1 MRRAERLEYEPMNR
15 QSSWRAWG
23 LVGMIGFVLCGLG
36 RDVAAADADAKA
48 KAKVLHL
55 GAFGLRPTFSGP
67 AAMIREELQ
76 KLGYIEGKNLVIEYR
91 GVDGDP
97 SRLPGAA
104 AELVRLNVDIILAVA
119 NEQAFVA
126 KNATRTIPIVVW
138 GAHGALDIGLVS
150 NLARPGG
157 NLTGTESLAP
167 EIDAKR
173 VELLK
178 QIVPGLTRLAVLYDA
193 GDQGSPAHLRST
205 QTAGRSLGVAISTL
219 EVRRAED
226 FGPVL
231 AAAAGQPLGA
241 VLTFT
246 SPLTFPNWRRI
257 ADFASA
263 HRLPTVCEWRELT
276 TAGCLF
282 SYGPKLIEY
291 SQRTAA
297 QIDKIFKGTPVGEL
311 PMEQMTKFE
320 LVVNLTTA
328 KALGIAIP
336 QIVLVRADELIQ

>member
-1 MRRAERLEYEPMNR
+1 MDRSMNT
-15 QSSWRAWG
+15 QSAFRSWGTAAFIG
-23 LVGMIGFVLCGLG
+23 LVLWASGH
-36 RDVAAADADAKA
+36 DAAAADSEG
-48 KAKVLHL
+48 KVLRL
-55 GAFGLRPTFSGP
+55 GTFGLRPTFSGP
-67 AAMIREELQ
+67 VAPGVREELQ
-76 KLGYIEGKNLVIEYR
+76 KLGYVEGKNLVIEYR
-91 GVDGDP
+91 SADGNPD
-97 SRLPGAA
+97 RLAEAA
-104 AELVRLNVDIILAVA
+104 AELVKLNVDIILAFS
-119 NEQAFVA
+119 NTQAFIA
-126 KNATRTIPIVVW
+126 KRTTRTIPIVVW
-138 GAHGALDIGLVS
+138 GAHGALETGLVS

-178 QIVPGLTRLAVLYDA
+178 QIVPSLARLAVLYDV
-193 GDQGSPAHLRST
+193 GDQGSPVHLKST
-205 QTAGRSLGVAISTL
+205 QIAARALGVAISTL

-231 AAAAGQPLGA
+231 AAATGQPLGG

-246 SPLTFPNWRRI
+246 GPLTTQHWQRI

-263 HRLPTVCEWRELT
+263 NRLPTVCEWRELT
-276 TAGCLF
+276 KAGCLF

-311 PMEQMTKFE
+311 PVEQMTRFE

-328 KALGIAIP
+328 KALGITIP

>member
-1 MRRAERLEYEPMNR
+1 MDRTINTKGSLRL
-15 QSSWRAWG
+15 WC
-23 LVGMIGFVLCGLG
+23 LVATIAFVLWTPH
-36 RDVAAADADAKA
+36 RDASAADVG
-48 KAKVLHL
+48 AKVLHL
-55 GAFGLRPTFSGP
+55 GTFGLRPTFGGP
-67 AAMIREELQ
+67 PAPGIREELQ

-91 GVDGDP
+91 SAEGNPD
-97 SRLPGAA
+97 RLAEVA
-104 AELVRLNVDIILAVA
+104 AELVKLNVDIILAFG
-119 NEQAFVA
+119 NSQAFIA
-126 KNATRTIPIVVW
+126 RRTTRTIPIVVW
-138 GAHGALDIGLVS
+138 GAHGALEIGLVS

-173 VELLK
+173 VEMLK

-193 GDQGSPAHLRST
+193 GDQGSPAHLKST
-205 QTAGRSLGVAISTL
+205 QIAGRALGIAISTL

-231 AAAAGQPLGA
+231 AAAEGRPLGG

-246 SPLTFPNWRRI
+246 SPLTSQNWQHI

-263 HRLPTVCEWRELT
+263 SRLPTVCEWRELT
-276 TAGCLF
+276 KAGCLF

-311 PMEQMTKFE
+311 PVEQMTKFE
-320 LVVNLTTA
+320 LVVNMTTA
-328 KALGIAIP
+328 KALGITIP
-336 QIVLVRADELIQ
+336 HSILVRADEMIQ